1 MPSLKYNIIVDGS
14 GGTIA
19 MRQFGDE
26 SDKAFKQAERAIS
39 KVSLST
45 LPEHEQAVV
54 KVQRQYQALGTQI
67 DKLKDSGRISKELA
81 DQWHQDVGVRMK
93 DDLDDLGKT
102 GTSTFSNMQIAAAA
116 FVASMAIGAATKSTA
131 MDAARYETLGVA
143 MQTVGNNAGYS
154 RKELDAL
161 ATSLQKN
168 GIAMLESRE
177 TITRMA
183 QANIDLSNA
192 TKLARI
198 AQDAAVIGNIN
209 SSEAFQQMIYGI
221 QSANVRVLRT
231 IGINVSFED
240 SYKKLSQQ
248 LGVTTDDLT
257 EHQKTL
263 ARTNA
268 VLEAGTRIT
277 GTYTEAMG
285 TAGKQILSMERY
297 TSDLKVKF
305 GEVFQP
311 ALTLMVEQLTQ
322 SLQGANHALD
332 DKSSVTDWGN
342 SLRSTVISI
351 EAEVIRLSMLLDKIG
366 GTMTSVGM
374 GLTGVGAALGIK
386 SSQSKFDAFAKSNIE
401 YEDRYKAGDAALQA
415 LADKEV
421 ALQNAVRKTTI
432 ANEDARIAAGK
443 AAAAQSDANEK
454 AALAAKN
461 QDAEAKKA
469 ASQAKALAK
478 AWDSV
483 KVGLA
488 DETYAATLTGL
499 DKALAEI
506 DKKADQLRHKFGDK
520 TAIDDWQAQAENA
533 KIVADQ
539 MTQLSKTM
547 DELNKTQTAYDAVV
561 LDAMPKEQAAVEKVT
576 EAYEKKRAAIDAA
589 LAAGLATPQEAA
601 GLQVGLTN
609 NEELAK
615 YKIIDDAEKER
626 FQKDKEQLGE
636 QKDQADQFV
645 KIWDT
650 AAKDMQRSM
659 AEFLFDPFKN
669 GLAGMLTSFGTML
682 QHMVADA
689 VAADLAKRIF
699 GGTSGEMGGWAG
711 QGLDWLGG
719 ALGMSSG
726 PNIAAVSGAS
736 QVGFMDSILSNPM
749 PSFAVGTDYVP
760 HDMVAQI
767 HQGEKIIP
775 AGQNNTQSVNITVNV
790 ASGTPDSVRR
800 SAASGA
806 RSALSA
812 LSAAQRFA

>member
-19 MRQFGDE
+19 MQQFGDE
-26 SDKAFKQAERAIS
+26 SDKAFKKAERAIS

-54 KVQRQYQALGTQI
+54 KVKRQYQALGAQI
-67 DKLKDSGRISKELA
+67 DQLKDSGRISKDLA
-81 DQWHQDVGVRMK
+81 DQWHQDVGVRMRA
-93 DDLDDLGKT
+93 DLNDLEKT

-116 FVASMAIGAATKSTA
+116 FMASLVIGAATKSTA

-154 RKELDAL
+154 RKELDDL
-161 ATSLQKN
+161 ASSLQKN

-198 AQDAAVIGNIN
+198 AQDAAVIGNMN

-231 IGINVSFED
+231 IGINVNFED

-297 TSDLKVKF
+297 TSDLKVKL

-311 ALTLMVEQLTQ
+311 ALTLTVEQLTAAFRD
-322 SLQGANHALD
+322 ANHALD
-332 DKSSVTDWGN
+332 DKQGVVDWGN
-342 SLRSTVISI
+342 SIRTVVINV

-374 GLTGVGAALGIK
+374 GITGLPAALGVK
-386 SSQSKFDAFAKSNIE
+386 SSQARFDAFAASNIE
-401 YEDRYKAGDAALQA
+401 YENRYKAGDVALQA
-415 LADKEV
+415 LANREIE
-421 ALQNAVRKTTI
+421 LENATRKTTV

-443 AAAAQSDANEK
+443 AASAQKDADEK
-454 AALAAKN
+454 AAVAAKAN
-461 QDAEAKKA
+461 AAAAKKA
-469 ASQAKALAK
+469 AAQAASLAK
-478 AWDSV
+478 SWETV
-483 KVGLA
+483 RVGLA
-488 DETYAATLTGL
+488 DDTYASTLTGL

-547 DELNKTQTAYDAVV
+547 DDLNKTQTAYDAVV
-561 LDAMPKEQAAVEKVT
+561 LSALPKEEAAVEKVA
-576 EAYEKKRAAIDAA
+576 EAYEKKRSAIDAA
-589 LAAGLATPQEAA
+589 LSAGLATPTEAA
-601 GLQVGLTN
+601 SLKKGLN
-609 NEELAK
+609 ANEELEK
-615 YKIIDDAEKER
+615 YKILDDAEKAR
-626 FQKDKEQLGE
+626 F
-636 QKDQADQFV
+636 
-645 KIWDT
+645 
-650 AAKDMQRSM
+650 
-659 AEFLFDPFKN
+659 
-669 GLAGMLTSFGTML
+669 
-682 QHMVADA
+682 
-689 VAADLAKRIF
+689 
-699 GGTSGEMGGWAG
+699 
-711 QGLDWLGG
+711 
-719 ALGMSSG
+719 
-726 PNIAAVSGAS
+726 
-736 QVGFMDSILSNPM
+736 
-749 PSFAVGTDYVP
+749 
-760 HDMVAQI
+760 
-767 HQGEKIIP
+767 
-775 AGQNNTQSVNITVNV
+775 
-790 ASGTPDSVRR
+790 
-800 SAASGA
+800 
-806 RSALSA
+806 
-812 LSAAQRFA
+812 